1 MGLFFSQ
8 AKGVPIRCKSAA
20 NGWKWAKSL
29 WLFFGLLQTI
39 FKSFLHIGTVV
50 PAKMKSPSFGACIG
64 MVWKAARPPATWSTS
79 DHTIPPSAD
88 TWSAWPRWAL
98 LASFAHGPLNWFNV
112 YHRFEVRFNTLK
124 WSEVSFEQS
133 EDWCKSVVAFSRS
146 FASWFCSPSDII
158 SSQRCH
164 GFRWVSLGWWARRCK
179 ILWYHVR
186 WVCQPC
192 EVSARR
198 CTITLWDFRLQ
209 SPRMWRF
216 PTLGWIC
223 PLPSLRDEV
232 C

>member
-20 NGWKWAKSL
+20 NGWKWAKSGFAY
-29 WLFFGLLQTI
+29 WHRCAGKRQ
-39 FKSFLHIGTVV
+39 
-50 PAKMKSPSFGACIG
+50 SPSFGACIR

-79 DHTIPPSAD
+79 DHTITPSAD

-112 YHRFEVRFNTLK
+112 YHRFKVRFNTLK

-133 EDWCKSVVAFSRS
+133 EDWCKSVVTFSRS

-164 GFRWVSLGWWARRCK
+164 GFRWVSLGWWARRC
-179 ILWYHVR
+179 IRSCDIMWGEYANM
-186 WVCQPC
+186 C
-192 EVSARR
+192 EVSAPR